1 MVSNTLISFCII
13 FSSFIHSGFSSDP
26 SLDQLLGGLGDISAL
41 QDAQCM
47 QKLLPCKT
55 ALSSS
60 TISNPSRACCNP
72 LNEILTNDTECICSF
87 INNPQL
93 LVSMN
98 INKDDLLKLPDA
110 CGLDADIS
118 MCDNVTSTPPS
129 TPSADL
135 TTTVPVDDAPPAEES
150 KASTKV
156 ITHYGI
162 VHFGGPG
169 FVALLTALIF
179 SAY

>member
-1 MVSNTLISFCII
+1 MVFNTLISFCII
-13 FSSFIHSGFSSDP
+13 FSSLFIHPGFSSDS
-26 SLDQLLGGLGDISAL
+26 SLDQLLGGLGDLSAL

-55 ALSSS
+55 VLNSS
-60 TISNPSRACCNP
+60 TINNPSPACCNP
-72 LNEILTNDTECICSF
+72 LNEILTNDTACICSF

-98 INKDDLLKLPDA
+98 IAKDDLLKLPDA

-129 TPSADL
+129 TPIADS
-135 TTTVPVDDAPPAEES
+135 TNTVPVENAPPAEDS
-150 KASTKV
+150 KGSTKM
-156 ITHYGI
+156 ITQ
-162 VHFGGPG
+162 FGGPG
-169 FVALLTALIF
+169 FVALFTALIF

>member
-13 FSSFIHSGFSSDP
+13 FFSSFIHSGFSSDP
-26 SLDQLLGGLGDISAL
+26 TLDQLLGGLGDISAL

-55 ALSSS
+55 VLNSS
-60 TISNPSRACCNP
+60 TINNPSPTCCNP

-93 LVSMN
+93 LASMN
-98 INKDDLLKLPDA
+98 IAKDDLMKLPDA
-110 CGLDADIS
+110 CDLDADIS
-118 MCDNVTSTPPS
+118 ICDNDS
-129 TPSADL
+129 
-135 TTTVPVDDAPPAEES
+135 TTTVPVDAHPAEDS
-150 KASTKV
+150 KASTKM
-156 ITHYGI
+156 ITSYGI

-169 FVALLTALIF
+169 FVALFAALLF
-179 SAY
+179 SA